1 MNRFP
6 IFCTVALACIGTA
19 GALSLTPLLHVQPE
33 LKPEVTA
40 NGKRLSKMQAPH
52 GKPDKIQRIRPND
65 AITPPPMGIAAPDG
79 DTYFC
84 GFDTQEEF
92 DAFTVIN
99 ANGSPQQWTLSV
111 EGYAFVL
118 YNTSL
123 PMDDWLISPA
133 IHLEAGQ
140 RYVVSVDCKASSTN
154 FPERIALYMGQGTT
168 VADATYTLVEPTVI
182 TNTLFSGY
190 GDYFTPEETGDYHI
204 MLHGC
209 SDADMSTLTVDNF
222 RISSPGAV
230 PLPGEDD
237 ITYKEVV
244 LIDEDFSGVG
254 GSEDNPI
261 ALEGDGHYLQGLE
274 GWRGMD
280 AYGIGGAVLIKGLNG
295 TSGWAQLAPP
305 KAAFTQETSG
315 AYMARVEV
323 EAKVVNLAPNAK
335 DYYGNPYEGIGGTG
349 MVGST
354 ECPDGWCWGGNGAD
368 FNLWINSLDEWKS
381 FSSDIQVKGSGSLLD
396 DDFDVE
402 NSTELGEYK
411 YNNYSVRMCPL
422 MGSDVAIRKYRLIEL
437 VPEVPTI
444 PTWEITEY
452 SADGFSIGWEPIE
465 GADRYVV
472 DLYDGDLGGYT
483 MTRLERKVV
492 TEPTASFDIQTSD
505 GRGIFVNMFACMGDK
520 RSPLSPTRRVFSVNA
535 PSFGPLAEPVNG
547 KMEVPFTCDPA
558 THDLEIHA
566 LAGKEAP
573 EAISDFEI
581 ARISFADFPDS
592 EAGENTPYTRSLH
605 DQASGWIMYPAASFE
620 GGAFK
625 CNNTN
630 AFWGY
635 VDFMT
640 VAGHSA
646 YDFSDVKGKIKVKV
660 TARTDGKCMMTVNL
674 NTFDRVERYFK
685 PYSSDAK
692 SLTNEYQTY
701 EFELDPQGRE
711 NVYINVTTGG
721 SDTNYIKDV
730 TVTCDLEAG
739 QTMLLPFMSG
749 AIELKDKNI
758 SSGKFE
764 LEVPSGSSR
773 IRVTGQSYRG
783 LLDSDGKLYYNARSL
798 FSKAAEYPER
808 EEPNSLENPLPM
820 PYYEGFDNAAYTQP
834 AWEVIPISGEIPT
847 IRPVNEGPFTGLFPY
862 GTRDKGFL
870 EVENDKAGEF
880 YFVSPY
886 IYIDDN
892 QAQAMIHWAY
902 FRSSDVTVEGM
913 IQYDGGEWV
922 SEECLND
929 WGSDDMNPA
938 WTSVSTAGWP
948 AWGEQAGKVFRF
960 GWKITT
966 NGEGGAFSIDN
977 IGFGVLP
984 VYDFGLVLPHVTP
997 VAKPGQDINVSVEV
1011 GVFGQLTSKK
1021 FNVTAKLD
1029 GETIGNCGH
1038 PDSNPWGEK
1047 RTKCEFPVTLPEDI
1061 SIGEHNVT
1069 FELEFEGD
1077 YAGSTDEDLSNNA
1090 ATVTFTV
1097 VGEYLPGATGLTNNG
1112 GTLTWTVPAN
1122 GERFTDDIEG
1132 LESFADGNLDVVYKQ
1147 HPIYDYDV
1155 LAKTY
1160 GNRGSIGA
1168 YTVIDGDGKPTNSDD
1183 NWVAQN
1189 IPNVFH
1195 LMSCTVADFQVETDG
1210 FGAASGNKALLF
1222 WSNADGTPCDNWLVL
1237 PELNDADR
1245 VLSFM
1250 ARAYD
1255 NDNPEKIEILTSAT
1269 DDNTESFTL
1278 CRSFDIESEEY
1289 SLVECQLPADAR
1301 YVAIRQISDEGYG
1314 LVVDNISY
1322 SIKPRTVVGYNVY
1335 LNGQKVND
1343 TPLAAPTFNASE
1355 AGSYSVSVVYP
1366 EGESAR
1372 TAELDVTP
1380 GSINGIVEDNETEAI
1395 YYNLQGI
1402 RVANP
1407 GDGIYIKVQGGKTT
1421 KVIR

>member
-6 IFCTVALACIGTA
+6 IFSAVALACIGTA
-19 GALSLTPLLHVQPE
+19 CALSLTPLLHVRPDCS
-33 LKPEVTA
+33 PAVMA
-40 NGKRLSKMQAPH
+40 NGKRLSEARTLH
-52 GKPDKIQRIRPND
+52 GKPDKKQRIHIND
-65 AITPPPMGIAAPDG
+65 MATQPPMGIAAPDG

-99 ANGSPQQWTLSV
+99 ANGSPQQWVRSV
-111 EGYAFVL
+111 EGYAFML

-133 IHLEAGQ
+133 IRLEAGQ
-140 RYVVSVDCKASSTN
+140 RYIVSVDCYASSTA
-154 FPERIALYMGQGTT
+154 FPERIALYMGRGTT

-182 TNTLFSGY
+182 TNTLPSGY

-209 SDADMSTLTVDNF
+209 SDADMSTLTADNF

-230 PLPGEDD
+230 PIPGEDG
-237 ITYKEVV
+237 ITYEEIV

-261 ALEGDGHYLQGLE
+261 ALEGEGHYLQGLE

-295 TSGWAQLAPP
+295 TSGWAQLTPP
-305 KAAFTQETSG
+305 KAAFTHESPDG
-315 AYMARVEV
+315 YMARVEV
-323 EAKVVNLAPNAK
+323 EAKVVNLAPNAI
-335 DYYGNPYEGIGGTG
+335 DYYENPYEGVGGTG

-354 ECPDGWCWGGNGAD
+354 ECPDGWRWGGSSAD
-368 FNLWINSLDEWKS
+368 FNFWINSVGEWKS
-381 FSSDIQVKGSGSLLD
+381 FSSNIKVKGSGSLLD
-396 DDFDVE
+396 DDFDDE
-402 NSTELGEYK
+402 NSTELGEYV
-411 YNNYSVRMCPL
+411 YNNYSVRMCPQ
-422 MGSDVAIRKYRLIEL
+422 MGSDIAIRKYRIVEL
-437 VPEVPTI
+437 VPEVPVI

-452 SADGFSIGWEPIE
+452 SADGFAVRWKPVE
-465 GADRYVV
+465 GADQYVV
-472 DLYDGDLGGYT
+472 DLYEGDPGGYT
-483 MTRLERKVV
+483 MNKLERKVV
-492 TEPTASFDIQTSD
+492 TEPTVSFDVQTSD
-505 GRGIFVNMFACMGDK
+505 GRGLFVNMFACKGEK
-520 RSPLSPTRRVFSVNA
+520 RSPLSPTRRVFAVNT
-535 PSFGPLAEPVNG
+535 PSFGPLAEPVGG
-547 KMEVPFTCDPA
+547 KMTVPFTCDPA
-558 THDLEIHA
+558 THDLEVHA
-566 LAGKEAP
+566 LAGKKAAKAIP
-573 EAISDFEI
+573 EFQI
-581 ARISFADFPDS
+581 ARISFEDYPDA
-592 EAGENTPYTRSLH
+592 EANDNTPYAVSLY
-605 DQASGWIMYPAASFE
+605 DQAPGWIMYPFASFE

-625 CNNTN
+625 CNNMN

-640 VAGHSA
+640 ISGQSA

-660 TARTDGKCMMTVNL
+660 TAKTDGKCMMTVTL
-674 NTFDRVERYFK
+674 NTFDRVERYFM

-692 SLTNEYQTY
+692 NLTNEYQTY

-730 TVTCDLEAG
+730 TVTCDVEAG
-739 QTMLLPFMSG
+739 QTILLPFMSG
-749 AIELKDKNI
+749 SIDLRDKNI
-758 SSGKFE
+758 SSGVFD
-764 LEVPSGSSR
+764 LDVPSDFDR

-783 LLDSDGKLYYNARSL
+783 LLDGEGKLYYNARSL
-798 FSKAAEYPER
+798 FSTAAEYPEP
-808 EEPNSLENPLPM
+808 EKPNSLDNPLPM

-834 AWEVIPISGEIPT
+834 EWEVIPISGEIPT
-847 IRPVNEGPFTGLFPY
+847 IRPVNEGLSTGLYPY

-902 FRSSDVTVEGM
+902 FRSSNVAVEGV
-913 IQYDGGEWV
+913 IQYDGGEWE
-922 SEECLND
+922 SEDCLKD
-929 WGSDDMNPA
+929 WGSDDMNPS
-938 WTSVSTAGWP
+938 WTSISTAGWP

-966 NGEGGAFSIDN
+966 DGKGGAFSIDN
-977 IGFGVLP
+977 IGFGVIP
-984 VYDFGLVLPHVTP
+984 AYDFGLVLPHVTP
-997 VAKPGQDINVSVEV
+997 VARPGQDINVSVEV

-1029 GETIGNCGH
+1029 GEIIGNSGH
-1038 PDSNPWGEK
+1038 PDSGPWGER
-1047 RTKCEFPVTLPEDI
+1047 RTKCEFPVTLPADI
-1061 SIGEHNVT
+1061 TIGEHEVT

-1077 YAGSTDEDLSNNA
+1077 YAGTIDEDLSNNIASA
-1090 ATVTFTV
+1090 ALTV

-1112 GTLTWTVPAN
+1112 GTLVWTVPAT
-1122 GERFTDDIEG
+1122 GERFTDDIEA
-1132 LESFADGNLDVVYKQ
+1132 LESFADGNLDVVYQQ

-1155 LAKTY
+1155 FAKKYDT
-1160 GNRGSIGA
+1160 RGTIGG
-1168 YTVIDGDGKPTNSDD
+1168 YTVIDCDGKPTSCDD

-1189 IPNVFH
+1189 VPNVYH
-1195 LMSCTVADFQVETDG
+1195 LMACTVADFKVEADK
-1210 FGAASGNKALLF
+1210 FNAASGNKALLF

-1237 PELNDADR
+1237 PKLNDSDR
-1245 VLSFM
+1245 AFSFK

-1255 NDNPEKIEILTSAT
+1255 NDNPEKVEILTSAT
-1269 DDNTESFTL
+1269 DDNIGSFTL
-1278 CRSFDIESEEY
+1278 CRSVDIESDEFT
-1289 SLVECQLPADAR
+1289 LVECTLPAEAR
-1301 YVAIRQISDEGYG
+1301 YVAIRQISDEGVG
-1314 LVVDNISY
+1314 LVVDDISY
-1322 SIKPRTVVGYNVY
+1322 SIEPHPVVGYNVY
-1335 LNGQKVND
+1335 LDGQKVND
-1343 TPLAAPTFNASE
+1343 TPLLSPMFETRI
-1355 AGSYSVSVVYP
+1355 AGNYSVSVVYA

-1372 TAELDVTP
+1372 TAELNIVP
-1380 GSINGIVEDNETEAI
+1380 GSIDGIVVDNEASAV

-1407 GDGIYIKVQGGKTT
+1407 GNGVYIKVQGGRTT
-1421 KVIR
+1421 KIIR

>member
-6 IFCTVALACIGTA
+6 TFCTVALACIGTA

-605 DQASGWIMYPAASFE
+605 DQASGWIMYPAA
-620 GGAFK
+620 
-625 CNNTN
+625 
-630 AFWGY
+630 
-635 VDFMT
+635 
-640 VAGHSA
+640 
-646 YDFSDVKGKIKVKV
+646 
-660 TARTDGKCMMTVNL
+660 
-674 NTFDRVERYFK
+674 
-685 PYSSDAK
+685 
-692 SLTNEYQTY
+692 
-701 EFELDPQGRE
+701 
-711 NVYINVTTGG
+711 
-721 SDTNYIKDV
+721 
-730 TVTCDLEAG
+730 
-739 QTMLLPFMSG
+739 
-749 AIELKDKNI
+749 
-758 SSGKFE
+758 
-764 LEVPSGSSR
+764 
-773 IRVTGQSYRG
+773 
-783 LLDSDGKLYYNARSL
+783 
-798 FSKAAEYPER
+798 
-808 EEPNSLENPLPM
+808 
-820 PYYEGFDNAAYTQP
+820 
-834 AWEVIPISGEIPT
+834 
-847 IRPVNEGPFTGLFPY
+847 
-862 GTRDKGFL
+862 
-870 EVENDKAGEF
+870 
-880 YFVSPY
+880 
-886 IYIDDN
+886 
-892 QAQAMIHWAY
+892 
-902 FRSSDVTVEGM
+902 
-913 IQYDGGEWV
+913 
-922 SEECLND
+922 
-929 WGSDDMNPA
+929 
-938 WTSVSTAGWP
+938 
-948 AWGEQAGKVFRF
+948 
-960 GWKITT
+960 
-966 NGEGGAFSIDN
+966 
-977 IGFGVLP
+977 
-984 VYDFGLVLPHVTP
+984 
-997 VAKPGQDINVSVEV
+997 
-1011 GVFGQLTSKK
+1011 
-1021 FNVTAKLD
+1021 
-1029 GETIGNCGH
+1029 
-1038 PDSNPWGEK
+1038 
-1047 RTKCEFPVTLPEDI
+1047 
-1061 SIGEHNVT
+1061 
-1069 FELEFEGD
+1069 
-1077 YAGSTDEDLSNNA
+1077 
-1090 ATVTFTV
+1090 
-1097 VGEYLPGATGLTNNG
+1097 
-1112 GTLTWTVPAN
+1112 
-1122 GERFTDDIEG
+1122 
-1132 LESFADGNLDVVYKQ
+1132 
-1147 HPIYDYDV
+1147 
-1155 LAKTY
+1155 
-1160 GNRGSIGA
+1160 
-1168 YTVIDGDGKPTNSDD
+1168 
-1183 NWVAQN
+1183 
-1189 IPNVFH
+1189 
-1195 LMSCTVADFQVETDG
+1195 
-1210 FGAASGNKALLF
+1210 
-1222 WSNADGTPCDNWLVL
+1222 
-1237 PELNDADR
+1237 
-1245 VLSFM
+1245 
-1250 ARAYD
+1250 
-1255 NDNPEKIEILTSAT
+1255 
-1269 DDNTESFTL
+1269 
-1278 CRSFDIESEEY
+1278 
-1289 SLVECQLPADAR
+1289 
-1301 YVAIRQISDEGYG
+1301 
-1314 LVVDNISY
+1314 
-1322 SIKPRTVVGYNVY
+1322 
-1335 LNGQKVND
+1335 
-1343 TPLAAPTFNASE
+1343 
-1355 AGSYSVSVVYP
+1355 
-1366 EGESAR
+1366 
-1372 TAELDVTP
+1372 
-1380 GSINGIVEDNETEAI
+1380 
-1395 YYNLQGI
+1395 
-1402 RVANP
+1402 
-1407 GDGIYIKVQGGKTT
+1407 
-1421 KVIR
+1421 